1 MFNNQN
7 TFIMNQLI
15 TNQFDHLLRDEEAR
29 EIQLQFLEDLF
40 DKELEYTEEVYAEGM
55 TKGYYDWEEFRREVL
70 VAVSTIIAVFTT
82 LGDDKRVR
90 GYKDYYNNMFINQF
104 EKQ

>member
-7 TFIMNQLI
+7 TFIMKAEII

-29 EIQLQFLEDLF
+29 EVQLQFLEDLF

-55 TKGYYDWEEFRREVL
+55 SGGYYDWGEFRHGVL
-70 VAVSTIIAVFTT
+70 LAVSTIVAVFTT
-82 LGDDKRVR
+82 LGDETRAQS
-90 GYKDYYNNMFINQF
+90 YKNYYNDMFINNL
-104 EKQ
+104 